1 MAPVKNPSRNTL
13 VLFGLA
19 AIVGIMLGIVSQ
31 AEPIYKMFCGATGLG
46 GTTQN
51 SVSAPTH
58 IAASA
63 KDRIITVTFDGN
75 VDPALPWDFEPEV
88 RSVQVHLG
96 QSTLVKFRAR
106 NRGTQTTVG
115 TAVHNVQPDKAGL
128 YFDKTQCF
136 CFTKQTLKP
145 GQSEELPV
153 TFYIDPEMAKD
164 RTEDDVTAVTLS
176 YTFYLA
182 KDRKKAHTAGV
193 MKGMDAKS
201 APPTDEAEHE

>member
-1 MAPVKNPSRNTL
+1 MAAVKKPARNTL

-19 AIVGIMLGIVSQ
+19 AIVGVMLGIVSQ

-51 SVSAPTH
+51 SSAAPASVP
-58 IAASA
+58 AAA
-63 KDRIITVTFDGN
+63 EKRIITVTFDGN
-75 VDPALPWDFEPEV
+75 VDPALPWDFEPETH
-88 RSVQVHLG
+88 SVKVHLG
-96 QSTLVKFRAR
+96 ESTLVKFRAR
-106 NRGTQTTVG
+106 NRGSATTVG

-136 CFTKQTLKP
+136 CFTKQVLKP

-164 RTEDDVTAVTLS
+164 RTEDDVTNVTLS

-182 KDRKKAHTAGV
+182 KDQEKAHTAD
-193 MKGMDAKS
+193 MKGMDMS
-201 APPTDEAEHE
+201 APVN